1 MSWPAVAA
9 SLSCT
14 ATVSGGGLWP
24 ANGVPA
30 TGVPAAHATPAASS
44 QVGAPKR
51 HRVAEN
57 RDWSRTSVL
66 EVQKERAFYGSAAT
80 RTTADSQAPLPL
92 YQGGSWEIGSGVAR

>member
-1 MSWPAVAA
+1 MSWPAIAA
-9 SLSCT
+9 SRSCT

-30 TGVPAAHATPAASS
+30 AHAMPAASS

-66 EVQKERAFYGSAAT
+66 EVPKERAFYGSAAT
-80 RTTADSQAPLPL
+80 RTTADSQAPLAL
-92 YQGGSWEIGSGVAR
+92 QGGSWEIGSGVAR